1 MIPFEDILL
10 PQGMSF
16 LRRLSQGYLTLSIAY
31 PRTSSDPPPAPSLS
45 FSPSGSPVGLHDA
58 LAIYYTFLA
67 EIPIH

>member
-1 MIPFEDILL
+1 MTPFEDILL

-16 LRRLSQGYLTLSIAY
+16 LKRLSQGFLTLSIAY
-31 PRTSSDPPPAPSLS
+31 PRTSSDLPATPSLS

-58 LAIYYTFLA
+58 LSIYYTFVA